1 MEQDSSASVEND
13 AVENEIL
20 LRESKVLGI
29 EIGTIGSF
37 FSIRIMTNS
46 VFTLAWRQ
54 SKLIATSYR

>member
-29 EIGTIGSF
+29 EIGREF
-37 FSIRIMTNS
+37 FFPSE
-46 VFTLAWRQ
+46 
-54 SKLIATSYR
+54 

>member
-37 FSIRIMTNS
+37 SPS
-46 VFTLAWRQ
+46 E
-54 SKLIATSYR
+54 